1 MDAVNREI
9 IGHLLEDGRATY
21 QEIGTVV
28 GLSAPAVKRRVD
40 QMIARKEIA
49 GFTALIDPASLGW
62 NTEAYIELYYQ
73 GNVST
78 ARLKRDL
85 EAIPEVVGV
94 WTITGDADALV
105 HVVASSMIEV
115 EKTVKRMR
123 EGAGVDRTRSAIVMS
138 RVLERPRSS

>member
-1 MDAVNREI
+1 VDAVNREI

-21 QEIGTVV
+21 QEIGTAV

-105 HVVASSMIEV
+105 HVVASSMFEV
-115 EKTVKRMR
+115 EQTVKRMR